1 MREPMGPPTAGFQPM
16 INDVATQPRA
26 TVDISVLKEIV
37 GDDMETVQALLVE
50 YVECSA
56 ELARQL
62 LAHLAQGR
70 ARDAGAIAHKLKSS
84 SRSIGALPLGDL
96 CADIEDA
103 ASKGETDNLGT
114 LGSQFDTTYRHTIE
128 AVRGMPIFADAQPP
142 A

>member
-1 MREPMGPPTAGFQPM
+1 M